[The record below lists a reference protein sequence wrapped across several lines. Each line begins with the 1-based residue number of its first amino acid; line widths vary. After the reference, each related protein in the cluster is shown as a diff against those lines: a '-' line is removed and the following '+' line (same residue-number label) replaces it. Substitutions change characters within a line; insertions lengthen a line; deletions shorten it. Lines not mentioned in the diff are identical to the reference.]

1 MVWWAPDIMTPNLC
15 HFIPPLYVSILTNYT
30 SRYFPIPPDTS
41 VSSSTWSQNSYGS
54 HEFSFLL
61 LYTEW
66 SISVSLSPG
75 QNNNYASV
83 DIDFRVLFG
92 SYFHEVA
99 VQITWNNIVPPGIV
113 NPISDCRM
121 SSYYS
126 TLPNRASSTRSW
138 WRPDCRDYNDL
149 VISSWNTWLQ
159 VRRLLFPFQG

>member
-66 SISVSLSPG
+66 SISVLSVPWSK
-75 QNNNYASV
+75 QQLRLCRYWLPSFIRILLPWSCRPNYVEQYRPAWYCEPDIWLPYVQLLFNAAEQSFV
-83 DIDFRVLFG
+83 DPFMM
-92 SYFHEVA
+92 A
-99 VQITWNNIVPPGIV
+99 
-113 NPISDCRM
+113 
-121 SSYYS
+121 
-126 TLPNRASSTRSW
+126 TRLS
-138 WRPDCRDYNDL
+138 
-149 VISSWNTWLQ
+149 WLQ
-159 VRRLLFPFQG
+159 RSRYQ